1 MSVVGDGVDVHVAN
15 GGSFVVYVVV
25 GMSLK
30 PRRVDFDSTWGGILE
45 TVRGVVTLGS
55 VPRAI
60 WNGRFSDVYALCVAY
75 PEPLGEKLYQE
86 TKIFLENHVKERC
99 ENVQACPT
107 AFQYLDMY
115 HRSWTEYNQVGHLPS
130 IDSCN

>member
-1 MSVVGDGVDVHVAN
+1 MPLLSLRII
-15 GGSFVVYVVV
+15 VVYVVV